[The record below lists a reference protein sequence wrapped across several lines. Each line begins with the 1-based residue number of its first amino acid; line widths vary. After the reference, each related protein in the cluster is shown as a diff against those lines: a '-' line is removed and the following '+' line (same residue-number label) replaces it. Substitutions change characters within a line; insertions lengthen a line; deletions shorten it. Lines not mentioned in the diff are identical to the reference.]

1 MNKEELI
8 NLFWDNYSDIDWER
22 YDFVDPPY
30 VWNVM
35 GSLEVDGYIF
45 DIDGDEIVNDGYE
58 VRTVNVTTPNGEEI
72 NLINR

>member
-1 MNKEELI
+1 MNTEELI

-58 VRTVNVTTPNGEEI
+58 VRTVNVTTPDGEEI